1 MRLKARVKRAGA
13 KAKHKSTDNAQR
25 TGAASQAIRSR
36 NAGRNAGRNA
46 DRNADR
52 NDGQNNGQNDGRND
66 DHNDGSNAP
75 RYACQR
81 QNEGAGQYRDALHPR
96 RAAHER
102 QAKRTT
108 GDVRLL
114 KPEA

>member
-1 MRLKARVKRAGA
+1 MKARVKRAGA

-25 TGAASQAIRSR
+25 TGAASQAIRS
-36 NAGRNAGRNA
+36 
-46 DRNADR
+46 RNADR

-81 QNEGAGQYRDALHPR
+81 QNEGAGQYREALHPR

-108 GDVRLL
+108 SDVRLL

>member
-13 KAKHKSTDNAQR
+13 KAQHKSTDNAQR

-36 NAGRNAGRNA
+36 NAGRN
-46 DRNADR
+46 
-52 NDGQNNGQNDGRND
+52 DGQNAGRNDGRND

-75 RYACQR
+75 RNAYQR
-81 QNEGAGQYRDALHPR
+81 QNEGAGQYREALHPR

>member
-1 MRLKARVKRAGA
+1 MKARVKRAGA
-13 KAKHKSTDNAQR
+13 KAQHKSTDNAQR

-36 NAGRNAGRNA
+36 NA
-46 DRNADR
+46 DQNADR
-52 NDGQNNGQNDGRND
+52 NDGQSAGQNDGRND

-108 GDVRLL
+108 SDVRLL

>member
-25 TGAASQAIRSR
+25 TGAASQAIRS
-36 NAGRNAGRNA
+36 
-46 DRNADR
+46 RNADR

-81 QNEGAGQYRDALHPR
+81 QNEGAGQYREALHPR

-108 GDVRLL
+108 SDVRLL

>member
-1 MRLKARVKRAGA
+1 LKARVKRAGA
-13 KAKHKSTDNAQR
+13 KAQHKSTDNAQR

-36 NAGRNAGRNA
+36 NAGRNA
-46 DRNADR
+46 
-52 NDGQNNGQNDGRND
+52 GQNDGRND

-108 GDVRLL
+108 SDVRLL

>member
-36 NAGRNAGRNA
+36 NAGRNA

-52 NDGQNNGQNDGRND
+52 NDGQNNGQNDGRNNGQ
-66 DHNDGSNAP
+66 NDGSNAP
-75 RYACQR
+75 RNAYQR
-81 QNEGAGQYRDALHPR
+81 QNEGAGQYREALHPR

>member
-13 KAKHKSTDNAQR
+13 KAQHKSTDNAQR

-36 NAGRNAGRNA
+36 NAGRNDGRNAGRNNG
-46 DRNADR
+46 R
-52 NDGQNNGQNDGRND
+52 NNGQ
-66 DHNDGSNAP
+66 NDGSNAP

-81 QNEGAGQYRDALHPR
+81 QNEGAGQYREALHPR

-108 GDVRLL
+108 SDVRLL